1 MGGVTPLHKPS
12 HSRVRQKALKCTVQ
26 LKVHAITCPGVFL
39 PSREDIYLSVRM
51 MGQYHKTKC
60 VPFSFPLLMHEKMV
74 FTQTFTGAI
83 DPGDIADHLENDT
96 TCFELIQLIL
106 PEGEILATH
115 EENTRDFL
123 YPGPRLTPQTPSSE
137 REILMKK
144 SVSFPGISPKVEFST
159 TSVIEECD
167 LKGSQTTFSPV
178 NSSRTKPGLV
188 KTRKTNTKP
197 SKVPACGYQRPT
209 VASQTHSPSP
219 YTYRRMCQ
227 LSEEARQRLS
237 HLQLGPY
244 TFKKETDPQP
254 PFVVPCSPGSS
265 LIESPMFPPALP
277 SSPKANSLFQTS
289 VNFAADLTDPTLCG
303 SFRAKPSKTRGS
315 SVDVHHLSPGA
326 TSRILSQRKVP
337 TDHSTPLSSS
347 HRDQSPLLARSS
359 LRERFHSPTSPSQW
373 EQIHSRVQRILST
386 HATRKLSFDEQSE
399 EGESDHNAPVLSCYD
414 SLCDSQIQSDRVIP
428 GEPSVHLDNGT
439 FWTNKAAKYTGR
451 SHRTVFEDSLGKI
464 YKNLYRKASSPG
476 HSDS

>member
-1 MGGVTPLHKPS
+1 MGGVTPLHKTS
-12 HSRVRQKALKCTVQ
+12 HSRVRRKALKCTVE

-51 MGQYHKTKC
+51 MGQYRKTKC
-60 VPFSFPLLMHEKMV
+60 LPFDFPLLMHEKMV
-74 FTQTFTGAI
+74 FTKTFTGAV

-96 TCFELIQLIL
+96 TCFELIQLVP
-106 PEGEILATH
+106 PEGEILATL

-123 YPGPRLTPQTPSSE
+123 YPGPRLTPQTPGSE

-178 NSSRTKPGLV
+178 NHSHTKPGHV
-188 KTRKTNTKP
+188 KTSPRRKTKTNTKQ

-209 VASQTHSPSP
+209 VASQTRSPSP

-254 PFVVPCSPGSS
+254 PFVVPCSPGAS
-265 LIESPMFPPALP
+265 LIESPTFPPALP
-277 SSPKANSLFQTS
+277 SSPKRSSFLQTS
-289 VNFAADLTDPTLCG
+289 VNFAADVTDLTLCG
-303 SFRAKPSKTRGS
+303 SFKAKPSKTKGS
-315 SVDVHHLSPGA
+315 SVDVHCLSPGA
-326 TSRILSQRKVP
+326 TSRSLSHRKVP

-359 LRERFHSPTSPSQW
+359 LRERT
-373 EQIHSRVQRILST
+373 SRVRKENPSHVPAMT
-386 HATRKLSFDEQSE
+386 HYAT
-399 EGESDHNAPVLSCYD
+399 
-414 SLCDSQIQSDRVIP
+414 
-428 GEPSVHLDNGT
+428 
-439 FWTNKAAKYTGR
+439 AKYNLTGLFLE
-451 SHRTVFEDSLGKI
+451 SHLFI
-464 YKNLYRKASSPG
+464 
-476 HSDS
+476 